1 MSNHFNILGLGPQSS
16 RIDVFHR
23 FQIVQEAY
31 HHLMD
36 EFDRAERES
45 LPSSSSGGKRK
56 REEDDQGS
64 QDKEAGKK
72 RKMGAGEG
80 EQGRSQRGG
89 GACGSGTGDGD
100 NKVNPD
106 INDSLNRLGIYL
118 GGHEWTQ
125 NSWNLSIG
133 NNAIL
138 FN

>member
-1 MSNHFNILGLGPQSS
+1 MSNHFKILGLGPQSS

-36 EFDRAERES
+36 EFDRADQES

-64 QDKEAGKK
+64 QEEEAGEK

-106 INDSLNRLGIYL
+106 ISDSLNRFEFIWEDRSGPKIVGI
-118 GGHEWTQ
+118 
-125 NSWNLSIG
+125 
-133 NNAIL
+133 
-138 FN
+138 

>member
-16 RIDVFHR
+16 RIDVFHK
-23 FQIVQEAY
+23 FQIIQEAY
-31 HHLMD
+31 HYLMD
-36 EFDRAERES
+36 KLDRAEQES

-64 QDKEAGKK
+64 QDEEAGKK

-89 GACGSGTGDGD
+89 GPCGSGTGDGG

-106 INDSLNRLGIYL
+106 INDSLNRLGR
-118 GGHEWTQ
+118 TRVDPK
-125 NSWNLSIG
+125 
-133 NNAIL
+133 
-138 FN
+138 